1 MKMTEFLISWYKD
14 LAWEFVADIG
24 GVNGGGR
31 VIVVVPL
38 LLIALAEIGDI
49 NDDGWIS
56 TLESKK
62 MVIIIVATAARHNTD
77 SDIDDGN
84 SILLLSYEKF
94 IFIY

>member
-14 LAWEFVADIG
+14 LAWELVVDIG
-24 GVNGGGR
+24 GVKGGR
-31 VIVVVPL
+31 VIVAVPL

-84 SILLLSYEKF
+84 SILLLSNEKF